1 MSRRAL
7 SLNIHSCHKSRYP
20 PPFAMD
26 LLVLWN
32 CSPNAAGY
40 PTRCGAVMSLSKL
53 FENSSFPSGWMTLNR
68 RSSDSYK
75 PFTQQAIDLVWL
87 QPDWLSLWHSPW
99 LTWSHQT
106 RVRRY
111 VAWSLFFFA
120 YGASCWNIL
129 HHAHFSLLST
139 SFKHLLSKDAKAHTS
154 THYKLDNVCRTI
166 RRICVFISYDLVSMQ
181 LMWSLGSLYDQQL
194 EANIMMRW

>member
-1 MSRRAL
+1 
-7 SLNIHSCHKSRYP
+7 
-20 PPFAMD
+20 MD

-40 PTRCGAVMSLSKL
+40 PTQCGAVMSLSKL

-99 LTWSHQT
+99 LNWSHQT

-111 VAWSLFFFA
+111 VAWSLSLFE
-120 YGASCWNIL
+120 YGASSWNTL
-129 HHAHFSLLST
+129 NHAHFNLLST
-139 SFKHLLSKDAKAHTS
+139 SFKHLLSKDAKAHIS